1 MPTNPPRHSPVFP
14 VVIIIFSVDWVSLED
29 ALARILP
36 GGMHDI
42 SLLRSLLFSWSDS
55 PREEP
60 TIHQMEETHGP
71 PMKEVD
77 GALVVRP
84 QLLLKPSVFGL
95 LPSPSVQLGSLVQ
108 WLSYLFRRRNFYL
121 LLAGGGAVTWL
132 LSAKRIWGGSR
143 GFSHSSSSLCLASHR
158 SLTGDTPTEKYAN
171 CHPVPRRQWRSL
183 TCFRNAH
190 LRFGVLPQQLI
201 KYLQRAYFYDQHK
214 LQCCFTRNRPFL
226 WEVQSLHLFKG
237 ILLLLSPLYKLRTW
251 SLERSSPVT

>member
-29 ALARILP
+29 DLARILP

-42 SLLRSLLFSWSDS
+42 SILRSLLFSWSDS

-108 WLSYLFRRRNFYL
+108 WLSYLFRTRNFYL

-132 LSAKRIWGGSR
+132 LSAKRIWGGLVASPTLHPVFAWLHTAHLR
-143 GFSHSSSSLCLASHR
+143 VTHPLKNMPTAILFQDDSDVPWHALEMHIWDLVSYRSSSSNIYRGPTFMTNTNSSAALHEIGLSFGKFKVYICLR
-158 SLTGDTPTEKYAN
+158 E
-171 CHPVPRRQWRSL
+171 C
-183 TCFRNAH
+183 
-190 LRFGVLPQQLI
+190 
-201 KYLQRAYFYDQHK
+201 YFYYLH
-214 LQCCFTRNRPFL
+214 FTNYEP
-226 WEVQSLHLFKG
+226 EA
-237 ILLLLSPLYKLRTW
+237 
-251 SLERSSPVT
+251 